1 MVSTRNTA
9 TQTRGGNRR
18 DSNFRAG
25 LYLAQREK
33 RWVLEREGWVLRETM
48 GWNFGEM
55 VGFIENTA
63 MRHRWGG

>member
-1 MVSTRNTA
+1 MVSTQNTA

-48 GWNFGEM
+48 GWNFGEVM
-55 VGFIENTA
+55 FLAGLTVG
-63 MRHRWGG
+63 GQ